1 MSVSTLRCQPLSVN
15 VIVLA
20 VAALSITRS
29 GRYPRVPVRVENKSA
44 NYATTLIIIVLN
56 ESAST
61 AR

>member
-1 MSVSTLRCQPLSVN
+1 MLATRCQPLSVN

-56 ESAST
+56 ESASA